1 MEEEL
6 QRVQELSGKIH
17 DIADNAFAM
26 NDTNDLDDFEEIL
39 RLAKELVR
47 LSEDALE
54 CPF

>member
-1 MEEEL
+1 MEEEM
-6 QRVQELSGKIH
+6 QRIQELAGKIH
-17 DIADNAFAM
+17 DIADLSIAM
-26 NDTNDLDDFEEIL
+26 NDVNLDDFEEIQ

>member
-1 MEEEL
+1 MEEEM
-6 QRVQELSGKIH
+6 QRIQELSGKIH
-17 DIADNAFAM
+17 DIADMSIAM
-26 NDTNDLDDFEEIL
+26 NDTNHLDSYEEIL